1 MAEVITDIGAFAKGP
16 GTPFDELSNEDT
28 RERKTQ
34 EVMTL
39 GAPSGNPTR
48 HVASHTIVSNDNSQG
63 VRGVHNTAFS
73 GARNLEGNRV
83 NKSVESTTSVLGSVG
98 GSITS
103 KQSAVASFVS
113 VLLSVLGLGI
123 GIMQGSKVRATI
135 GSAMSVVSAMTILN
149 MTDTSIGKWLSGML
163 KGFWKVLHEDE
174 VATNGTSRRLLS
186 IIGFQLPILTTTSL
200 RWNS

>member
-1 MAEVITDIGAFAKGP
+1 MQKGP

-123 GIMQGSKVRATI
+123 RIMQGSKVRATI

-149 MTDTSIGKWLSGML
+149 MTDTSIGK
-163 KGFWKVLHEDE
+163 
-174 VATNGTSRRLLS
+174 
-186 IIGFQLPILTTTSL
+186 
-200 RWNS
+200 

>member
-103 KQSAVASFVS
+103 KQSVASFIS

-135 GSAMSVVSAMTILN
+135 GSAMSVVSAMTILS
-149 MTDTSIGKWLSGML
+149 MADTSIGKWLSGMP
-163 KGFWKVLHEDE
+163 KGFWKVLDEDE
-174 VATNGTSRRLLS
+174 VATNGTSWRLLS

-200 RWNS
+200 RRNS